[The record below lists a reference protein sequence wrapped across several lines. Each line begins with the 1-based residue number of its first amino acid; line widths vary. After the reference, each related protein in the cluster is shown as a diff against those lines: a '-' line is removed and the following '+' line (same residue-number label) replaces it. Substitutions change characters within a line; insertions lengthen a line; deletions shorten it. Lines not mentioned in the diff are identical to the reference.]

1 MIKKGLLVAKASPF
15 TALHLQMQGQNKIE
29 RAATLD
35 PELKHSVSCF
45 LFNAVVQF
53 LGTNTPTHLVTFM
66 STWRTIQF
74 WTLSC

>member
-1 MIKKGLLVAKASPF
+1 
-15 TALHLQMQGQNKIE
+15 MQGQNKIE

-66 STWRTIQF
+66 STWRSNFGRLVADFFSDI
-74 WTLSC
+74 